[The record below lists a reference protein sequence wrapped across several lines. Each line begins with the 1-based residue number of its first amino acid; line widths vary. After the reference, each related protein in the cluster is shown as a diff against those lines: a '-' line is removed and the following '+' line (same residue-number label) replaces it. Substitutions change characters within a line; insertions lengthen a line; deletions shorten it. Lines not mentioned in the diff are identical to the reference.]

1 LAIGYDSVVAER
13 FFTAEEVAERL
24 RLDKVTVLRWIKA
37 GRLPAIKFEGTSG
50 YRIRG
55 TDVEDLLWTEY
66 GGMQGYLRR
75 AARALYDAADAAASY
90 SERFD
95 DHRIRARSSE
105 LRRDADRLLREAE
118 SFLDLQG
125 FYRRATPQGLQEL
138 QPLMAAPATYNSGNQ
153 EFQTLAVMVRDASA
167 GLLSTSMQVAR
178 IWIDKAERTNAPNT
192 EHGRLVRLA
201 GPLLLEHLGN
211 KA

>member
-1 LAIGYDSVVAER
+1 VAER

-24 RLDKVTVLRWIKA
+24 RLDKVTVIRWIKA

-66 GGMQGYLRR
+66 GGIQGYLRR
-75 AARALYDAADAAASY
+75 AARAVYDAADAAASY
-90 SERFD
+90 ADRFD
-95 DHRIRARSSE
+95 DERVRARSSE
-105 LRRDADRLLREAE
+105 LRNNADHLLREAE
-118 SFLDLQG
+118 GFLDLQG
-125 FYRRATPQGLQEL
+125 FYRRTNPQGLQEL
-138 QPLMAAPATYNSGNQ
+138 QPLMAAPHTYNAGNQ

-167 GLLSTSMQVAR
+167 GILASSPQLAR
-178 IWIDKAERTNAPNT
+178 TWIERAERTNPPNG

-201 GPLLLEHLGN
+201 GPLLLDYLEN
-211 KA
+211 RT